1 MLEKCRI
8 VTVLFLSLVVI
19 SAGFTAFAVTPDGDL
34 SLETWNVRGYP
45 EKTPGIASWFS
56 GELAKIA
63 PGVLCVQ
70 EIANQ
75 ADVNTFLNR
84 ERTFTLAAFD
94 DSSDGMD
101 NAIFFS
107 QGIQIVD
114 IPDPQG
120 FQHPAQAVYFRYR
133 GLDAVLITVH
143 LSWSDSAR
151 RMKERELLVGTVK
164 RAFQVDPDVII
175 AGDFN
180 TTGKTGDT
188 ISSLATL
195 LGLSILT
202 SDNANVG
209 TTYAGSLYD
218 FILVSPD
225 LYDEEAL
232 GTSHIVVF
240 GDGQVD
246 VARRVSDHRPV
257 IAWFRT
263 DERYADSITWPPKAL
278 LSFSWNTSVTFANA
292 APVCHS
298 WLNALNSATYT
309 DFHSVHGIGDK
320 LARRLADA
328 QPYAS
333 IDALD
338 RVPGIGPIK
347 MLAIIDALCTD

>member
-1 MLEKCRI
+1 MLKMCRI

-19 SAGFTAFAVTPDGDL
+19 GAGFTVLAVTPDGVL
-34 SLETWNVRGYP
+34 ILGTWNLRGYP
-45 EKTPGIASWFS
+45 EKTVGRVSWFS
-56 GELAKIA
+56 TELAKIA

-120 FQHPAQAVYFRYR
+120 FQHPAQAVYFRYG

-151 RMKERELLVGTVK
+151 RMNERELLVGTVK
-164 RAFQVDPDVII
+164 RALEVDPDVIV

-188 ISSLATL
+188 ISSLAAL
-195 LGLSILT
+195 LGLSVLA
-202 SDNANVG
+202 SDNASVG

-218 FILVSPD
+218 FILVSPG
-225 LYDEEAL
+225 LYDQEAL

-246 VARRVSDHRPV
+246 IARRVSDHRPV
-257 IAWFRT
+257 IAQFRT
-263 DERYADSITWPPKAL
+263 DERYADSRTWPPKSL
-278 LSFSWNTSVTFANA
+278 LSFSWNASALSANA

-298 WLNALNSATYT
+298 CLGALNSATYS
-309 DFHSVHGIGDK
+309 DFHSVHGIGDT
-320 LARRLADA
+320 LARRLVDA

-333 IDALD
+333 TDALD
-338 RVPGIGPIK
+338 DVYGIGPTK
-347 MLAIIDALCTD
+347 MRAIIDALCTD